1 MAETRL
7 EKVCL
12 YYQIG
17 RQIDRYRQIQI
28 CCLKEDQSMKTQLLA
43 ALRGKGQFPVYQDFA
58 VLRNPFLP
66 KTVSK
71 IFRLKTL
78 KFQGLGKLITA
89 INTCGLKVF
98 DFCIQKFALNVNN
111 FFSKSVLHFH
121 LNIVTQLVNILE
133 YFNCNVFN
141 HLFKVQSLFHHFCDI
156 KTHSQVTIFSKPTGN
171 ILPYSGQ
178 KFNGALEFQISS

>member
-12 YYQIG
+12 YYQID

-111 FFSKSVLHFH
+111 FLSKSVLHFH
-121 LNIVTQLVNILE
+121 LNFVIQLVNILQRQRQK
-133 YFNCNVFN
+133 VF
-141 HLFKVQSLFHHFCDI
+141 
-156 KTHSQVTIFSKPTGN
+156 
-171 ILPYSGQ
+171 
-178 KFNGALEFQISS
+178 